1 MEITNRQLQKMEDT
15 IVVSEN
21 VKTVYDRERILGDKQ
36 NLERD
41 LFQLAEQSRQIKADY
56 DRRKKRI
63 AELEEMLVLLQ
74 EDLETSFEEL
84 K

>member
-84 K
+84 E